1 MSDLK
6 EKVAE
11 LNDFEEN
18 MSFENYKDGVIAY
31 SLKKGFEYFDK
42 NREDQ
47 KETFFELKH
56 MQRAVRYAF
65 NSEFDSFIG
74 NASLK
79 EKVEFVT
86 NRAEE
91 FGLHLDTDG
100 HILEAK
106 APEMEKE
113 KNNYIKGA
121 KDRYE
126 CIDDPNMSTEEYLAE
141 KILKYAKG
149 KIEIDIDSK
158 FFDIEDFFIFA
169 HIDAFKKIVDDNS
182 DKNLEY
188 FEKKDQIILELVK
201 DEIKEFGIGDLT
213 GHVISEKLSNA
224 GYKNEEALGYSD
236 KAFFL
241 LDTEFPDFKS
251 KETFYRNQLL
261 EEDKKVVSNEQ
272 EIER

>member
-1 MSDLK
+1 MLDLK

-42 NREDQ
+42 NKEQ
-47 KETFFELKH
+47 KKYSVDFFDLND
-56 MQRAVRYAF
+56 MQNAVRYAF
-65 NSEFDSFIG
+65 NTEFDSFIG
-74 NASLK
+74 NANLK

-91 FGLHLDTDG
+91 FGLHLDIDG

-106 APEMEKE
+106 TPEMEKE
-113 KNNYIKGA
+113 KNDYIKGA
-121 KDRYE
+121 KERYE
-126 CIDDPNMSTEEYLAE
+126 CIDNPDMSTEEYLAE
-141 KILKYAKG
+141 KILKKAKD
-149 KIEIDIDSK
+149 KVEIEVESK
-158 FFDIEDFFIFA
+158 FFDIEDIYV
-169 HIDAFKKIVDDNS
+169 HIDRLQKIADDNS

-188 FEKKDQIILELVK
+188 FEKKDQIILELLK
-201 DEIKEFGIGDLT
+201 DEIKDYGIGDFT
-213 GHVISEKLSNA
+213 GHVIAENLSNA
-224 GYKNEEALGYSD
+224 GYKNEGALGYSD

-241 LDTEFPDFKS
+241 LKTEFPDFKS

-261 EEDKKVVSNEQ
+261 EKDKKVVSNEQ

>member
-113 KNNYIKGA
+113 KNDYIKGA

-126 CIDDPNMSTEEYLAE
+126 CIDNPNMSTEEYLAE
-141 KILKYAKG
+141 KILRYEKG

-182 DKNLEY
+182 DKNL
-188 FEKKDQIILELVK
+188 
-201 DEIKEFGIGDLT
+201 KER
-213 GHVISEKLSNA
+213 SN
-224 GYKNEEALGYSD
+224 Y
-236 KAFFL
+236 
-241 LDTEFPDFKS
+241 T
-251 KETFYRNQLL
+251 
-261 EEDKKVVSNEQ
+261 
-272 EIER
+272 

>member
-1 MSDLK
+1 MSNLK

-18 MSFENYKDGVIAY
+18 MSFENYKEGVIAY

-42 NREDQ
+42 NRDQ
-47 KETFFELKH
+47 QETFFELKH

-74 NASLK
+74 DANLK

-113 KNNYIKGA
+113 KNDYIKGA
-121 KDRYE
+121 KERYE
-126 CIDDPNMSTEEYLAE
+126 CIDNPDMSTEEYLAE
-141 KILKYAKG
+141 KILKKAKD
-149 KIEIDIDSK
+149 KVEIEVESK
-158 FFDIEDFFIFA
+158 FFDIEDIYV
-169 HIDAFKKIVDDNS
+169 HIDTLKKIVDDNS

-201 DEIKEFGIGDLT
+201 DEIKELENGDYLN
-213 GHVISEKLSNA
+213 GHVIAENLSNA

-241 LDTEFPDFKS
+241 LNTEFPDFKS